1 MANTIYTAQQ
11 AARSTLAALRYLT
24 ILPRTVRQDFSAE
37 FVPGTGTVVNIKN
50 PISAGESRVYSQANR
65 TARDAIIFDELAQST
80 IPVTMDTQVYKA
92 LRLPDDF
99 ATFTLQDLEREV
111 LRPQAES
118 VVDGVTAP
126 LLTEMNAVPGDASIP
141 TLLADGSNA
150 LAVLIA
156 ARAVLNARKVPMTD
170 RFIALSPAAE
180 AAFLNVELLQRSD
193 QSGTDGVLREAT
205 IGRLMGFTIVT
216 DPNIAPPAGEAQ
228 TVTLGGTVTGGTF
241 TLTYAGQTTA
251 GIAYN
256 ATSSAVQ
263 AALEALSNIAPGDI
277 TVGGSAGGPWTVTF
291 AARLGDVAQMTGSAA
306 GLTGTAPTV
315 TVTTTTGGQTGF
327 GVAYHRDAFAHVTR
341 PSRNPE
347 GAAKSATVAQD
358 GFALRWLQHYNP
370 LQLEDQSVVDT
381 FVGAET
387 LSATRAVSFDMTA

>member
-1 MANTIYTAQQ
+1 VANTLYTPEQ

-24 ILPRTVRQDFSAE
+24 TLPRTVRQDFSQD
-37 FVPGTGTVVNIKN
+37 FVPGVGNVVNIRN
-50 PISAGESRVYSQANR
+50 PISAGTARVYTEANR
-65 TARDAIIFDELAQST
+65 TARDAIVFDDLSQTT
-80 IPVTMDTQVYKA
+80 IPVTITDQVYKA
-92 LRLPDDF
+92 VRLPDDF
-99 ATFTLQDLEREV
+99 ATFDLVSLEQQV

-126 LLTEMNAVPGDASIP
+126 LLTEMNAVARDASIP
-141 TLLADGSNA
+141 TLTTSNA
-150 LAVLIA
+150 LDVLIA

-170 RFIALSPAAE
+170 RYVALSPAAE
-180 AAFLNVELLQRSD
+180 AAFLNLDQLQKVNE
-193 QSGTDGVLREAT
+193 SGSDGVLREA
-205 IGRLMGFTIVT
+205 ILGRLMGFTIIA
-216 DPNIAPPAGEAQ
+216 DPGIDGATTETQ
-228 TVTLGGTVTGGTF
+228 TVTEGGSGLTSF

-251 GIAYN
+251 SIAAA
-256 ATSSAVQ
+256 ATAATVQ
-263 AALEALSNIAPGDI
+263 TRLEALSNIEAGDVAV
-277 TVGGSAGGPWTVTF
+277 TGDAGGPYTVTF
-291 AARLGDVAQMTGSAA
+291 DADLGNVAELTATPTGGS
-306 GLTGTAPTV
+306 GTV
-315 TVTTTTGGQTGF
+315 TIATTASGQTGF

-387 LSATRAVSFDMTA
+387 LDANRAVSFDMTA

>member
-1 MANTIYTAQQ
+1 MANTLYTPEQ

-24 ILPRTVRQDFSAE
+24 TLPRTVRQDFSQD
-37 FVPGTGTVVNIKN
+37 FVPGVGNVVNIRN
-50 PISAGESRVYSQANR
+50 PISAGTARVYTEANR
-65 TARDAIIFDELAQST
+65 TARDAIVFDDLSQTT
-80 IPVTMDTQVYKA
+80 IPVTITDQVYKA
-92 LRLPDDF
+92 VRLPDDF
-99 ATFTLQDLEREV
+99 ATFDLVSLEQQV

-126 LLTEMNAVPGDASIP
+126 LLTEMNAVARDASIP
-141 TLLADGSNA
+141 TLTTSNA
-150 LAVLIA
+150 LDVLIA

-170 RFIALSPAAE
+170 RYVALSPAAE
-180 AAFLNVELLQRSD
+180 AAFLNLDQLQKVNE
-193 QSGTDGVLREAT
+193 SGSDGVLREA
-205 IGRLMGFTIVT
+205 ILGRLMGFTIIA
-216 DPNIAPPAGEAQ
+216 DPGIDGATTETQ
-228 TVTLGGTVTGGTF
+228 TVTEGGSGLTSF

-251 GIAYN
+251 SIAAA
-256 ATSSAVQ
+256 ATAATVQ
-263 AALEALSNIAPGDI
+263 TRLEALSNIEAGDVAV
-277 TVGGSAGGPWTVTF
+277 TGDAGGPYTVTF
-291 AARLGDVAQMTGSAA
+291 DADLGNVAELTATPTGGS
-306 GLTGTAPTV
+306 GTV
-315 TVTTTTGGQTGF
+315 TIATTASGQTGF

-387 LSATRAVSFDMTA
+387 LDANRAVSFDMTA